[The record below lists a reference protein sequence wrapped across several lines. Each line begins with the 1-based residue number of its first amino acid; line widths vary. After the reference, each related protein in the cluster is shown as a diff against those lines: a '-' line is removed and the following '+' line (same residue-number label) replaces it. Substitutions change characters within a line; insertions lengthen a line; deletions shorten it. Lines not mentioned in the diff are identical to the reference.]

1 MDKKIK
7 EIAKKEN
14 KKSVVKLNKKK
25 SEDISLTQILK
36 DNFKKFNK
44 NSFRTAEVI
53 FLVVVTSIISLIV
66 GYLLNDEGTNK
77 SKSNDKY
84 INEIIDNYN
93 NIVNNYYEGVDKS
106 KLVSGAVNG
115 MVESLG
121 DEHSSLIDQTN
132 DSTFNIN
139 LKGTY
144 EGIGVEI
151 INDDDMN
158 IVVIGV
164 ISDSPAA
171 KAGIKAG
178 DIIKKIDDKSLEN
191 TNITELTKYVKE
203 NKNELYNLIIV
214 RDKNEMNV
222 TIERSKITIKSVL
235 SKTFERNNKKIGY
248 IYMSVFANA
257 TVDQFEKALAQLE
270 KENIDG
276 LIIDVRSNTGGH
288 LTTAVSIVSNFLDDT
303 NVIYQIEQNNK
314 KTKHYSI
321 GDKTKE
327 YPIVV
332 LQNNGSASASELL
345 SSSLKEAYGAT
356 IIGTTSY
363 GKGTVQE
370 MVKLKNGDSYK
381 FTTKKWLTPK
391 GNSINKKGV
400 KPDVE
405 IELSDEYINNP
416 SDDTDNQLQEAINY
430 LTK

>member
-44 NSFRTAEVI
+44 NSFRTVEVI

-93 NIVNNYYEGVDKS
+93 NIVNNYYEDVDKS

-171 KAGIKAG
+171 KAGIKVG

>member
-44 NSFRTAEVI
+44 NSFRTVEVI

-93 NIVNNYYEGVDKS
+93 NIVNNYYEDVDKS

-171 KAGIKAG
+171 KAGIKVG

-191 TNITELTKYVKE
+191 AGIANNGYITDFSDSFVNFVGKAVNQLKKYDIKALSRNLPIWATYEPGSTQKVVTMAASINE
-203 NKNELYNLIIV
+203 GIIDINK
-214 RDKNEMNV
+214 DKFYDSGSVM
-222 TIERSKITIKSVL
+222 IGGSKIKCWKSHGHGEQ
-235 SKTFERNNKKIGY
+235 TFME
-248 IYMSVFANA
+248 
-257 TVDQFEKALAQLE
+257 
-270 KENIDG
+270 
-276 LIIDVRSNTGGH
+276 
-288 LTTAVSIVSNFLDDT
+288 
-303 NVIYQIEQNNK
+303 
-314 KTKHYSI
+314 
-321 GDKTKE
+321 
-327 YPIVV
+327 V
-332 LQNNGSASASELL
+332 LQNSCNPGFVRLGNLLGKERLFSYLDKFGFGYKTGINLSGEGSGIIFPLNKVGELELATTAFGQGISVTPIQQVTAFSAVVNGGYLL
-345 SSSLKEAYGAT
+345 R
-356 IIGTTSY
+356 
-363 GKGTVQE
+363 
-370 MVKLKNGDSYK
+370 
-381 FTTKKWLTPK
+381 P
-391 GNSINKKGV
+391 
-400 KPDVE
+400 
-405 IELSDEYINNP
+405 YI
-416 SDDTDNQLQEAINY
+416 TRG
-430 LTK
+430 

>member
-44 NSFRTAEVI
+44 NSFRTVEVI

-93 NIVNNYYEGVDKS
+93 NIVNNYYEDVDKS

-115 MVESLG
+115 MVEFLG

-171 KAGIKAG
+171 KAGIKVG

>member
-44 NSFRTAEVI
+44 NSFRTVEVI

-93 NIVNNYYEGVDKS
+93 NIVNNYYEDVDKS

-171 KAGIKAG
+171 KAGIKVG

-400 KPDVE
+400 KPDFE

>member
-44 NSFRTAEVI
+44 NSFRTVEVI

-77 SKSNDKY
+77 SQSNDKY

-93 NIVNNYYEGVDKS
+93 NIVNNYYEDVDKS

-171 KAGIKAG
+171 KAGIKVG

>member
-1 MDKKIK
+1 
-7 EIAKKEN
+7 
-14 KKSVVKLNKKK
+14 
-25 SEDISLTQILK
+25 
-36 DNFKKFNK
+36 
-44 NSFRTAEVI
+44 
-53 FLVVVTSIISLIV
+53 
-66 GYLLNDEGTNK
+66 
-77 SKSNDKY
+77 
-84 INEIIDNYN
+84 
-93 NIVNNYYEGVDKS
+93 
-106 KLVSGAVNG
+106 
-115 MVESLG
+115 
-121 DEHSSLIDQTN
+121 
-132 DSTFNIN
+132 
-139 LKGTY
+139 
-144 EGIGVEI
+144 
-151 INDDDMN
+151 MN

-171 KAGIKAG
+171 KAGIKVG

>member
-7 EIAKKEN
+7 EMDKKEN

-44 NSFRTAEVI
+44 NSFRTVEVI

-93 NIVNNYYEGVDKS
+93 NIVNNYYEDVDKS

-171 KAGIKAG
+171 KAGIKVG